1 MAVNVAFFEWKKLEN
16 RPFTEAQ
23 ISKMKGTLTVK
34 DVSLFQ
40 LLSSGSLAKSP
51 EGGKTEQLFLHR
63 FITFVIL
70 SKSRANI

>member
-1 MAVNVAFFEWKKLEN
+1 MEGVGKQAFYEGSNIKDEREN
-16 RPFTEAQ
+16 N
-23 ISKMKGTLTVK
+23 SLTLTVK

-70 SKSRANI
+70 RKTRANI

>member
-1 MAVNVAFFEWKKLEN
+1 MEDVGKQTFYRSSNIKDEREN
-16 RPFTEAQ
+16 NAL
-23 ISKMKGTLTVK
+23 TLTVK

>member
-1 MAVNVAFFEWKKLEN
+1 MEEVGKQAFYKGSNIKDEREN
-16 RPFTEAQ
+16 NAL
-23 ISKMKGTLTVK
+23 ILTVK